1 MRGPAKGAGHGRP
14 APPRPYKPSQ
24 PCQRPGTGTGRV
36 FSRVYF
42 FSDEDP
48 GFLCC
53 RWEEQG
59 GRREPGCH
67 LLLRPGGPGW
77 GWGWGW
83 GSARPAPPR
92 LPSPGHSCCVGLRLQ
107 RWNKTALLH
116 YFFVCL
122 FVHLNVYSE
131 LHFVKPFPALFIPQ
145 LTEVFTFQ
153 ISRTRL

>member
-24 PCQRPGTGTGRV
+24 LGR
-36 FSRVYF
+36 
-42 FSDEDP
+42 
-48 GFLCC
+48 
-53 RWEEQG
+53 
-59 GRREPGCH
+59 
-67 LLLRPGGPGW
+67 GGPGQ
-77 GWGWGW
+77 GQGGFSPESIFSATRTQASCAAAGRSREGAASRAATSSSRPAARRHWGWGW

-116 YFFVCL
+116 YFFCCL

-131 LHFVKPFPALFIPQ
+131 LHFVKPLPALFIPQ